1 MEIGRYSWRPW
12 QVGPG
17 AKRDTAPAMSE
28 ENVELAYRVMMLAYR
43 CDRDSFLEL
52 MDPEVESFS
61 TIAPVEGHYWGHRGV
76 RDWWRDLFAASPDF
90 KVEVLE
96 VRDLGEF
103 VVVFFTSGVA
113 ATASTAVRPLRN
125 PCGRWPSGHGRV
137 VWWQNFQSEAEALEA
152 ARLSE

>member
-28 ENVELAYRVMMLAYR
+28 ENVELAYRVYDALNR
-43 CDRDSFLEL
+43 RDRDAFLEL

-61 TIAPVEGHYWGHRGV
+61 TIAPVEGHYRGHRGV
-76 RDWWRDLFAASPDF
+76 RDWWRDLFAVFPDF

-103 VVVFFTSGVA
+103 VVVHFRRGGHGLDSGTPFEESVWQA
-113 ATASTAVRPLRN
+113 AQWRN
-125 PCGRWPSGHGRV
+125 GRV